1 MSTKTYI
8 RAALLTAGLLTA
20 GFLAPTAGASRPMV
34 AKGLARTASTE
45 LVASEA
51 HPLTI
56 LMGEVVIRGGHESA
70 TTKAEP
76 AKAWRCKSPDALEQ
90 SYGEIDALSHGGQ
103 GATMTVRQCGWV
115 TL

>member
-1 MSTKTYI
+1 MSTTKTYI
-8 RAALLTAGLLTA
+8 RAAILTAGLATA
-20 GFLAPTAGASRPMV
+20 GLLAPTAQASRPMV
-34 AKGLARTASTE
+34 AKSLARTVSTE
-45 LVASEA
+45 LVSHPV

-56 LMGEVVIRGGHESA
+56 ILGEVIIRGGSA
-70 TTKAEP
+70 ATP
-76 AKAWRCKSPDALEQ
+76 APEAPKAWRCKSPDALEQ